1 MTKWKTIA
9 GKFTE
14 EELKTIK
21 QFQKEL
27 NLNDNQF
34 VRKCIL
40 QMVFGYRAMVEF
52 ADSGVEKEI
61 NRKYGLVKK
70 EISKHQ
76 SLEKIPSL
84 VQEMADTYEQAIEQI
99 IKKHE
104 PEIKK
109 FTEKRILGRP
119 KSPKRKRGKPKDT
132 GI

>member
-14 EELKTIK
+14 EELKIIK

-34 VRKCIL
+34 VRISIL
-40 QMVFGYRAMVEF
+40 QMMFVFRTMLEL
-52 ADSGVEKEI
+52 ADSGIEKEF
-61 NRKYGLVKK
+61 NRKYGILKK
-70 EISKHQ
+70 EILKHQ
-76 SLEKIPSL
+76 PLEKIPSL
-84 VQEMADTYEQAIEQI
+84 VQEMTDTYEQAIEQI

-119 KSPKRKRGKPKDT
+119 KSQKKNPGRPKDT
-132 GI
+132 GN